1 MNKSRDAFRTISE
14 VAELLDT
21 PAHVLRFWESKFT
34 QVKPVKRAGGR
45 RYYRPGDIA
54 LIGGIRKLLH
64 EDGLTIKGVQ
74 KVLREQGVKH
84 VSTLVPLPID
94 DADEADYVEDAPYT
108 EVLAETATVLPFA
121 PVDDESAKASH
132 GDDQTEIPSPGSA
145 SSDLPDFV
153 TQSLEDRAND
163 DTVVESKPPEDSAE
177 PPEMVRGQPDIAPEP
192 QGSAEMPG
200 EAETA
205 LADLAEDDSTK
216 APPAS
221 PPPEPEALDEQDIGP
236 EAACE
241 DDTPQAPDSDPKTM
255 LEAPG
260 DEHEAETATE
270 ASVAEPDAL
279 EQPINDGPVLAE
291 EDDAATGDTAG
302 IEGGPDTFSHA
313 QEAQS
318 VASDAGLAPLDDAP
332 LDDAPLTAS
341 VEPAEPIE
349 DSPADSHTPSPIIPP
364 IPAQEDAAPAA
375 PGLLAHLAGIDR
387 LSPEQSARLAPQ
399 LAALRALLDA
409 PDQGPRK

>member
-94 DADEADYVEDAPYT
+94 DADYVEDAPYT
-108 EVLAETATVLPFA
+108 EVLAETAMVLPFA

-132 GDDQTEIPSPGSA
+132 GDDQTAMPSPGSA
-145 SSDLPDFV
+145 PSDLPDFV

-200 EAETA
+200 EAEAA

-216 APPAS
+216 APPTS
-221 PPPEPEALDEQDIGP
+221 RPPEPEALDEQDIGP

-241 DDTPQAPDSDPKTM
+241 DDTPQAPDSDSKTM
-255 LEAPG
+255 PEAPG

-270 ASVAEPDAL
+270 TSVAEPDAL
-279 EQPINDGPVLAE
+279 EQPINDGPDLSE
-291 EDDAATGDTAG
+291 EDDAATGDTDG
-302 IEGGPDTFSHA
+302 IEDAPDTFCDA

-318 VASDAGLAPLDDAP
+318 EASDAGPAPLHDAP
-332 LDDAPLTAS
+332 LDDAPLTAT
-341 VEPAEPIE
+341 VELAEPVE

-364 IPAQEDAAPAA
+364 IPTLEDVAPAA

-387 LSPEQSARLAPQ
+387 LSPEQSARIAPQ